1 MARVRPT
8 SGPGRMPSNSVLS
21 IHKVTYVTLG
31 TCGQETYFL
40 KVPDCLTCLV
50 LPQALKLPTHLPR
63 LTAQCGQAKP
73 LMFSMSPITCSPVF
87 LQKVS
92 SRLTSP
98 IDTACGLERGGL
110 SQSYISQESGN
121 TTHYSPFQAQP
132 GWRRR
137 PPSTPTQSWRDQQY
151 LWCGDHKSPK
161 GPVGAQGFHSGHV
174 LIRSPW
180 RCVHNQIVQ
189 LPPGHVRHKLLY
201 QCCKDP
207 QSPGVIPEKGL
218 RKRRPI
224 LSSPGSISCFWAAP
238 REHPAHRA
246 ARAHG
251 SSR

>member
-110 SQSYISQESGN
+110 SQSYISQESSSQQGTRP
-121 TTHYSPFQAQP
+121 TTVHSKPNQ
-132 GWRRR
+132 GGDGD
-137 PPSTPTQSWRDQQY
+137 PPPRLHRVGETSST
-151 LWCGDHKSPK
+151 CG
-161 GPVGAQGFHSGHV
+161 VV
-174 LIRSPW
+174 TTR
-180 RCVHNQIVQ
+180 
-189 LPPGHVRHKLLY
+189 
-201 QCCKDP
+201 
-207 QSPGVIPEKGL
+207 
-218 RKRRPI
+218 
-224 LSSPGSISCFWAAP
+224 AP
-238 REHPAHRA
+238 R
-246 ARAHG
+246 G
-251 SSR
+251 L